1 MNESFDHSL
10 LDHEDEINLLKYLSR
25 FPDFVEL
32 GYENLEPQTIANYLQ
47 ELSGYF
53 HKFYSKCRVIT
64 DDNELTMADLFQS
77 ETQFFIL
84 CLTTLFTLINPIG
97 ITPLLVVMTE
107 RFSNEERINIA
118 KKGSLTAFIT
128 LILFAILGSFIFK
141 FFGIT
146 IEAFQIMGGI
156 LFFRNGLKMLDA
168 KVGRSRTTPAEQEE
182 SQESDDIAIS
192 PIGIPLIAGPGA
204 ITATMLLSSQTPQ
217 IYSYATIGLSIMIV
231 LSFVYIILRN
241 GDVLI
246 SVLGTS
252 IMRIIQRL
260 MGLILLVIAVQF
272 IINGIVSI
280 ITPLI

>member
-1 MNESFDHSL
+1 
-10 LDHEDEINLLKYLSR
+10 
-25 FPDFVEL
+25 
-32 GYENLEPQTIANYLQ
+32 
-47 ELSGYF
+47 
-53 HKFYSKCRVIT
+53 
-64 DDNELTMADLFQS
+64 
-77 ETQFFIL
+77 
-84 CLTTLFTLINPIG
+84 
-97 ITPLLVVMTE
+97 MTE

-128 LILFAILGSFIFK
+128 LILFAFLGSFIFK

-280 ITPLI
+280 IKPLI

>member
-1 MNESFDHSL
+1 M
-10 LDHEDEINLLKYLSR
+10 I
-25 FPDFVEL
+25 DF
-32 GYENLEPQTIANYLQ
+32 I
-47 ELSGYF
+47 
-53 HKFYSKCRVIT
+53 
-64 DDNELTMADLFQS
+64 QS

-97 ITPLLVVMTE
+97 IAPLLMVMTE
-107 RFSNEERINIA
+107 RFSKDERVKIA
-118 KKGSLTAFIT
+118 KKGSATALIT
-128 LILFAILGSFIFK
+128 LLLFAILGSLIFS

-146 IEAFQIMGGI
+146 LEAFQIMGGI
-156 LFFRNGLKMLDA
+156 LFFRNGLRMLDA

-217 IYSYATIGLSIMIV
+217 IYSYLTLGLSIMIV
-231 LSFVYIILRN
+231 LTFVYVILRN
-241 GDVLI
+241 GEVLMI
-246 SVLGTS
+246 VLGTS

-272 IINGIVSI
+272 VINGTISVI
-280 ITPLI
+280 KPLL